1 MTIAAPNGVH
11 DAPNGTDT
19 PAPPRV
25 SIIIPHLNT
34 PDALSRCLES
44 ITAQRLGSGQAE
56 IIVVD
61 NGSSVPLDALRA
73 AFPGVL
79 FLAEP
84 AAGPGPARNRG
95 AAAARADILAFI
107 DADCG
112 ADAGWLQAAV
122 DAVEADPAQ
131 TIAGGDIRI
140 DYLDPTRP
148 TPIEAYEAVYA
159 FNQQTYIERKHFS
172 VTANLAMARGVHAAV
187 GPFGGI
193 DVAEDIDWGK
203 RAHAAG
209 FRTRYFPEMRVF
221 HPARDDYPALVRKW
235 QRLVRH
241 GWNDHLAA
249 GAPRWQW
256 QAKAAALVI
265 SVPLV
270 ALRVL
275 TSDRL
280 SGLSTRLRAV
290 PVLARIR
297 AFRAAEMIRV
307 MSAPGESAGAFW
319 NRQA

>member
-1 MTIAAPNGVH
+1 
-11 DAPNGTDT
+11 
-19 PAPPRV
+19 V
-25 SIIIPHLNT
+25 SVIIPHLNT
-34 PDALSRCLES
+34 PDALARCLAS
-44 ITAQRLGSGQAE
+44 VAAQRLESGDCE

-61 NGSSVPLDALRA
+61 NGSSVPLDTVRA

-79 FLAEP
+79 FLAEA
-84 AAGPGPARNRG
+84 AAGPGPARNHG
-95 AAAARADILAFI
+95 AAVAIADVLAFI
-107 DADCG
+107 DADCR

-122 DAVEADPAQ
+122 DAVEADPAR

-140 DYLDPTRP
+140 DYADPARP

-172 VTANLAMARGVHAAV
+172 VTANLAMARAVHAAV

-193 DVAEDIDWGK
+193 DIAEDIDWGK

-209 FRTRYFPEMRVF
+209 FRTLYVPAMRVY
-221 HPARDDYPALVRKW
+221 HPARADYPALVRKW

-241 GWNDHLAA
+241 GWNDHLAG

-256 QAKAAALVI
+256 QAKAAALVA

-280 SGLSTRLRAV
+280 SDLPTRLRAV
-290 PVLARIR
+290 PVLARIPAPSGTGR
-297 AFRAAEMIRV
+297 HDEGRRYRRTTAGQRTCRSAAGHR
-307 MSAPGESAGAFW
+307 P
-319 NRQA
+319 RQLAAARRFDRMP